1 VDTRFNGQVT
11 GGRFALAFAIEG
23 NRVARL
29 VSATTLVGGVEP
41 LMRRIERLARGAI
54 GARRAGSAGTTVRQI
69 IGPGLI
75 EMFFANPISVLATT
89 ADWRHQLCLDK
100 GRHKSDDASEP

>member
-41 LMRRIERLARGAI
+41 LMRRIERLARGLQSGH
-54 GARRAGSAGTTVRQI
+54 GAPAPQAQPLGK
-69 IGPGLI
+69 L
-75 EMFFANPISVLATT
+75 
-89 ADWRHQLCLDK
+89 
-100 GRHKSDDASEP
+100 SDQG